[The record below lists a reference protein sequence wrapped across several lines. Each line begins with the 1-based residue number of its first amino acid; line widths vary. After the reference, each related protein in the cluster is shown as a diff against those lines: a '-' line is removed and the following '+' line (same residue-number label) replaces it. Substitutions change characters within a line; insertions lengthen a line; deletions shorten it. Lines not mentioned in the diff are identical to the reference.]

1 MGSLKIWCR
10 SFLFDWMALLFL
22 LRTRNGEEAVQQHTF
37 PQNSTSVVEQSSGR
51 QVTLNC
57 HCEGHLVVYKSTCI
71 VFC

>member
-1 MGSLKIWCR
+1 VGSLKIRCR

-22 LRTRNGEEAVQQHTF
+22 LRTGIGEEAVRNI
-37 PQNSTSVVEQSSGR
+37 PQISISVVEQSSGR